1 MGQASEE
8 IQRRVLQ
15 WQDVTAQPHRFGGI
29 EFRLGK
35 RELGHLHGNSLL
47 DVPFP
52 RSVRNELVASGQA
65 DHHHIFP
72 DSGWISFKIRS
83 SDDVERAIDLLH
95 RSYEI
100 VHETARRSIISS
112 ITALETNRR

>member
-1 MGQASEE
+1 MEQTSEE
-8 IQRRVLQ
+8 IQERVLQ
-15 WQDVTAQPHRFGGI
+15 WQDVTARPHRFGGI

-65 DHHHIFP
+65 EHHHIFP
-72 DSGWISFKIRS
+72 DSGWVSFRIRS
-83 SDDVERAIDLLH
+83 SDDVERAVDLLH

-100 VHETARRSIISS
+100 ARETTQRRIRSRV
-112 ITALETNRR
+112 TALETNQR